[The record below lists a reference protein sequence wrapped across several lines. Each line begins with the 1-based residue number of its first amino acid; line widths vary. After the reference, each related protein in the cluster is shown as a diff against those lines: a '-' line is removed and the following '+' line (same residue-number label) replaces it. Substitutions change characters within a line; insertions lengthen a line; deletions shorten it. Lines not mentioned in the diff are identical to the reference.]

1 MLNSRNCLKK
11 GLEMAFELSEFNSF
25 PRFMRYDQGKIWENY
40 FISERLKKQPKAP
53 ALWSKSYPTAEFHVI
68 HPKEYL
74 DFIC

>member
-1 MLNSRNCLKK
+1 VFK
-11 GLEMAFELSEFNSF
+11 LSEFNRFSL
-25 PRFMRYDQGKIWENY
+25 FMRDDQGKLCENY

-53 ALWSKSYPTAEFHVI
+53 ALWSKSYPAAEFHVI

>member
-1 MLNSRNCLKK
+1 
-11 GLEMAFELSEFNSF
+11 
-25 PRFMRYDQGKIWENY
+25 MRDDQGKIWENY

-53 ALWSKSYPTAEFHVI
+53 ALWSKSYPAAEFHVI